1 MKLDVTKYILFLN
14 NESKRLKK
22 FINVRL
28 PEIKRR
34 LNDYKDELDKHD
46 DGFIKGESIQ
56 SFNIHLSYRSYSG
69 QEGSSDTYSDFAP
82 DNAIFSKYF
91 LEYLNNHTKEIFN
104 EMADR
109 MKEDAILEKNKAL
122 QELDDYRNNIEKII

>member
-1 MKLDVTKYILFLN
+1 MRVDVTKYILFLN
-14 NESKRLKK
+14 NESKRLKN

-34 LNDYKDELDKHD
+34 CNDYKDDLNKHD
-46 DGFIKGESIQ
+46 DGFIEGESIQ

-69 QEGSSDTYSDFAP
+69 HKDQSDTYSDFAP
-82 DNAIFSKYF
+82 DNAIFAKYF

-122 QELDDYRNNIEKII
+122 EELDNFRNDIEKII

>member
-1 MKLDVTKYILFLN
+1 MRIDVTKHILFLN

-28 PEIKRR
+28 PEIKRKYYD
-34 LNDYKDELDKHD
+34 NKDELDKHY
-46 DGFIKGESIQ
+46 DGFKEGESIQ
-56 SFNIHLSYRSYSG
+56 SFNIHLSYQSFSG
-69 QEGSSDTYSDFAP
+69 AKSQSETYSDFSP
-82 DNAIFSKYF
+82 DNAIFAKYF

-122 QELDDYRNNIEKII
+122 QELDNFRDNIEKII